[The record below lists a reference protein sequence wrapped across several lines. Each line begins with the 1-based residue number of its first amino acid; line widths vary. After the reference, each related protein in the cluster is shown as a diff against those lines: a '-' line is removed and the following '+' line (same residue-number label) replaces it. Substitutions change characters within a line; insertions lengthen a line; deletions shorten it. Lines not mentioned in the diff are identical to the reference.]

1 MVLSEEESWGWDT
14 IIPSL
19 VIAFVLG
26 ELVVLIF
33 IRGAG
38 GASQDQEEA
47 VKSKV
52 RRRHR
57 Q

>member
-1 MVLSEEESWGWDT
+1 MVLSEEESWSWDT

-19 VIAFVLG
+19 VVAFVLG

-38 GASQDQEEA
+38 SVSQDQEKA
-47 VKSKV
+47 KGKV

-57 Q
+57 